1 MPHFIVIEKDESIHV
16 YERSTSQSLAKEYV
30 TGDRKLKY
38 CLHANTEV
46 KVGDR
51 KDPKSNVVSPITV
64 LYAKDP
70 ITGSIYVAKISNVP
84 AEYYTDML
92 SRSYP
97 DLHAMR
103 QDALCVV
110 RLANWKVGK
119 VGETE

>member
-16 YERSTSQSLAKEYV
+16 YERSTSQSLAKEYIN
-30 TGDRKLKY
+30 GDKKLKY

-51 KDPKSNVVSPITV
+51 KDSKSNVAAPITV

-70 ITGSIYVAKISNVP
+70 MTGSIYVAKINNVP
-84 AEYYTDML
+84 ADYYANML
-92 SRSYP
+92 SRAYP

-110 RLANWKVGK
+110 KLANWKDAK
-119 VGETE
+119 TGEAE